1 MALRKMSGVTIKASP
16 VEVATPYFAKG
27 KGSRNVSKL
36 GASSILTGNGIFFR
50 ENDKKMVASKIDLD
64 EGIFMPLDND
74 MFAEC
79 TNSLISLCHLAFA
92 EHRPMAVTPDLLWH
106 YITKGIAIHIHKH
119 SEELRKKF
127 VSHEGKMEL
136 TVIRD
141 KLDLT
146 VDDWSE
152 AFKEFREQI
161 EATLT
166 EEGKVMV
173 SAKFS
178 TTSQV
183 MEDVSCIALM
193 DAMSKYYQYQ
203 MVGICGIPSVTLL
216 GNREDW
222 IELRNRSQCVLDLL
236 SSDDLKGDV
245 SLSWWKP
252 SLLAVL
258 DKLIK
263 CYDDPESAENMDWM
277 PRIYKSDRE
286 GYGGHAFVC
295 GWVNVFFHT
304 LDKVLMPKITK
315 LTTGLIMILF
325 SLNLT

>member
-1 MALRKMSGVTIKASP
+1 MIGQRHLRNSV
-16 VEVATPYFAKG
+16 
-27 KGSRNVSKL
+27 
-36 GASSILTGNGIFFR
+36 
-50 ENDKKMVASKIDLD
+50 KK
-64 EGIFMPLDND
+64 
-74 MFAEC
+74 
-79 TNSLISLCHLAFA
+79 
-92 EHRPMAVTPDLLWH
+92 
-106 YITKGIAIHIHKH
+106 
-119 SEELRKKF
+119 
-127 VSHEGKMEL
+127 
-136 TVIRD
+136 
-141 KLDLT
+141 
-146 VDDWSE
+146 
-152 AFKEFREQI
+152 I

-166 EEGKVMV
+166 EEGKIMV

-203 MVGICGIPSVTLL
+203 MVYICGIPSVTLL

-252 SLLAVL
+252 SLLAIL

-277 PRIYKSDRE
+277 ARIYKSDRE

-304 LDKVLMPKITK
+304 MVKVLMPKITK

>member
-1 MALRKMSGVTIKASP
+1 MAARKMSGVMVKASP
-16 VEVATPYFAKG
+16 VEVATPYFG
-27 KGSRNVSKL
+27 KRKRN
-36 GASSILTGNGIFFR
+36 
-50 ENDKKMVASKIDLD
+50 
-64 EGIFMPLDND
+64 
-74 MFAEC
+74 
-79 TNSLISLCHLAFA
+79 
-92 EHRPMAVTPDLLWH
+92 
-106 YITKGIAIHIHKH
+106 ITKGIAIHIHKH
-119 SEELRKKF
+119 SEGLRKKF
-127 VSHEGKMEL
+127 VSHEAKMEL

-141 KLDLT
+141 QLDLT

-152 AFKEFREQI
+152 AFKEFHEQL

-203 MVGICGIPSVTLL
+203 MICICGIPSVTLL

-222 IELRNRSQCVLDLL
+222 IELRNRSQHVLDLL
-236 SSDDLKGDV
+236 SCDDLKGDV

-252 SLLAVL
+252 LLLAVL

-263 CYDDPESAENMDWM
+263 CYDDPELVENTDWM
-277 PRIYKSDRE
+277 ARTYKSEDMLL
-286 GYGGHAFVC
+286 FVV
-295 GWVNVFFHT
+295 GSMSFFHT
-304 LDKVLMPKITK
+304 LVNVLMPKIIK
-315 LTTGLIMILF
+315 LTTGPVMILS